1 MDANQLKKF
10 IRGTFMR
17 KSRSTLM
24 ASTGLI
30 AAVLAFPTFALSQTA
45 DAPVDGTEVEEVVV
59 MARGRVEQ
67 LKDVAV
73 SASVTSGAV
82 ICELKD

>member
-45 DAPVDGTEVEEVVV
+45 DAPVDGTEV
-59 MARGRVEQ
+59 
-67 LKDVAV
+67 
-73 SASVTSGAV
+73 
-82 ICELKD
+82 